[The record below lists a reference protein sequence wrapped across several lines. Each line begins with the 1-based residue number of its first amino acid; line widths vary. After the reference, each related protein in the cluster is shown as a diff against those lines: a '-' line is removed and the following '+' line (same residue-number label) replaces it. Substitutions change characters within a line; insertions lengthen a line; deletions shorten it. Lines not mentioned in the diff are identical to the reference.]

1 MRFLAISILLPLA
14 AGVAVAQS
22 APQAG
27 NARPDF
33 ARWHQQHEAE
43 FAQARKQRADDIALL
58 IGLRP
63 DQRPGLDQLLA
74 SMEGGHHEAGDE
86 GKDRPARPAPS
97 ADFSAKLDWMSQRI
111 DAKDSAAKQRIE
123 VARRFYAS
131 LDAGQRQR
139 FDALDRLRHGGAMM
153 HRGGHGMRGGHGR
166 MGG

>member
-27 NARPDF
+27 GNQPDF

-43 FAQARKQRADDIALL
+43 FAQVRKQRADDIAML

-74 SMEGGHHEAGDE
+74 SMEGPHREAGADD
-86 GKDRPARPAPS
+86 GDRQAPPAPN
-97 ADFSAKLDWMSQRI
+97 ADFSAKLDWMSQHI
-111 DAKDSAAKQRIE
+111 DAKNIEAKQKIE

-139 FDALDRLRHGGAMM
+139 FDALDRLRHSDPMM
-153 HRGGHGMRGGHGR
+153 HRGHGMRGGHGP